1 MAANKEHPTR
11 GRKTAKRD
19 NEDRK
24 GKRNRKNNNAIS
36 KKNYTKNFSSYSKW
50 WHSFFDFLWNLG
62 YAVEFIP
69 FFSFCCRHLLCSCVK
84 HTFQRIE
91 RLHSF
96 KTWLLN
102 SCNRKGCCLN
112 SSWCMRKWW
121 TVLTRKWATNERK
134 TNKTETRNWFR

>member
-1 MAANKEHPTR
+1 MKIEREKETEKTTMQYR
-11 GRKTAKRD
+11 RKTTLKISRAT
-19 NEDRK
+19 
-24 GKRNRKNNNAIS
+24 RNDDIL
-36 KKNYTKNFSSYSKW
+36 Y
-50 WHSFFDFLWNLG
+50 FDFLWNLG

-112 SSWCMRKWW
+112 SS
-121 TVLTRKWATNERK
+121 
-134 TNKTETRNWFR
+134 